1 MGMNENEG
9 GNENC
14 KLVHTM
20 GGAGSMAGSILH
32 VIFLAMRAFMVWYR
46 QQSAGWQRLDGVFLE
61 IRFCRV
67 YRFLQVFRHLLPWP
81 VDPVVS
87 SMSRIAVEAVI
98 EAPPHRTNSCF
109 A

>member
-32 VIFLAMRAFMVWYR
+32 VIFLAMRAFMVSTAICR
-46 QQSAGWQRLDGVFLE
+46 RAAAGRRLFGNPILS
-61 IRFCRV
+61 R
-67 YRFLQVFRHLLPWP
+67 LPVP
-81 VDPVVS
+81 TSIPAPAAMAGRPGCIEHVAD
-87 SMSRIAVEAVI
+87 SRGS
-98 EAPPHRTNSCF
+98 PHRSTAFSW
-109 A
+109 